1 MAIYLPAS
9 AEEQEL
15 SLDEMTPREIVA
27 ELDKHVVGQKAAK
40 RAVAIALRNRQR
52 RQKLTPDLADDIM
65 PKNIIMIGPT
75 GVGKTEIA
83 RRLAKLTNSPFL
95 KVEASKFTEVGYV
108 GRDVESIIRDLVEI
122 SIDMVREERLEEVED
137 RAEMNAEERLLDVL
151 LPPPPAPPQGQE
163 GQLRL
168 PEADSHQRSR
178 EKLRQQFREGKMDD
192 RVVEIDVRDRGTP
205 QFGIISNQN
214 LEDMEMSLK
223 DMLPN
228 IFGNATKKRKMKVG
242 DAFDYLVQEEESRLI
257 DMDSVNRAAVERV
270 ESSGI
275 VFLDEID
282 KIAGREGGHGP
293 DVSREGVQRD
303 ILPIVEGTT
312 VNTRYGMVRTDH
324 ILFIAAGAFHVS
336 KPSDLIPELQGRF
349 PIRVELKSLTVEDF
363 LRILTEPK
371 ASLTRQY
378 SALLET
384 EGVRLEFAAEALRE
398 MAEFAFKVN
407 ETTENIG
414 ARRLHT
420 IMERVLED
428 VSFLAPDVARR
439 TPDAQKA
446 EALAAAIREE
456 ASAPLPYLERTTASG
471 PEKVFNI
478 TPEYVKQMVA
488 SIVRDQDLS
497 RYIL

>member
-151 LPPPPAPPQGQE
+151 PPPPPTPPQGQE

-439 TPDAQKA
+439 APDAQKA